1 MQPCQVCGGMAIDP
15 NGYCTQCGTFRGQV
29 AQPVSGGPPYQQQP
43 QSAYQYPPQ
52 QPASGA
58 PYPGQASG
66 APYAGQ
72 VSGTP
77 YPFSGPPISGG
88 GYQPAAPPPPT
99 RRSFTGP
106 LIASSAILVV
116 LIAGII
122 VVAIVRNSGGN
133 QAGGGGTPTPGPSP
147 TPSAAIDTC
156 LVGTWQASSD
166 RETIDIP
173 DIGPITVVGS
183 GLISHVHPDGSV
195 TDNYAQAK
203 PYTAQY
209 NGHTL
214 SIEIKGTVTST
225 ITTANNTISF
235 HNIQADGTETWN
247 VDNQAVGSP
256 IALDVDNDPV
266 QYTCSTNTAT
276 EHTSHYDLTLTR
288 TSATP

>member
-1 MQPCQVCGGMAIDP
+1 MQPCQICGGMAIDP

-29 AQPVSGGPPYQQQP
+29 APPVSGAPQYPPQP
-43 QSAYQYPPQ
+43 QPVYQYPQQ

-58 PYPGQASG
+58 PYAGQPSG
-66 APYAGQ
+66 APYGGQ
-72 VSGTP
+72 VSGAP
-77 YPFSGPPISGG
+77 YPLSGPPISGG
-88 GYQPAAPPPPT
+88 GYQPPPSAPPA

-106 LIASSAILVV
+106 LIASSAVLVV
-116 LIAGII
+116 LIAAII

-133 QAGGGGTPTPGPSP
+133 QAGGGGSPTPGPSP
-147 TPSAAIDTC
+147 TPSPAIDAC
-156 LVGTWQASSD
+156 LVGTWQATSD

-183 GLISHVHPDGSV
+183 GLLTHVHPDGSV
-195 TDNYAQAK
+195 TDDYSQAK

-214 SIEIKGTVTST
+214 SIEITGTVTST
-225 ITTANNTISF
+225 ITTASNTISF
-235 HNIQADGTETWN
+235 HNIQANGTETWK

-256 IALDVDNDPV
+256 IALDVDSDPV
-266 QYTCSTNTAT
+266 QYTCATNTAT

-288 TSATP
+288 KSPMP